1 MMDLGRHGY
10 YIMAKTKKFYVLA
23 PKTPSQ
29 IEAYGTMSH
38 IEQL

>member
-23 PKTPSQ
+23 PKTLLPK
-29 IEAYGTMSH
+29 
-38 IEQL
+38 